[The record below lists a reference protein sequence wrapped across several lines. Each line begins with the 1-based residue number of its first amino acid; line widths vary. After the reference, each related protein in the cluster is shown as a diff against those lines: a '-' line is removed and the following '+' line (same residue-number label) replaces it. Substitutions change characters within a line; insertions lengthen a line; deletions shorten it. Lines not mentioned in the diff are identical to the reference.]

1 MATQSTSAPF
11 IAIIPAAGIGSRM
24 QAKQAKQYLKIG
36 AQTILERTLTIFC
49 EHPEIHAVYVALHPN
64 DPSFDTL
71 KIAAHPKIQRVA
83 GGAERV
89 NSVLNCLENIAADDA
104 VVLVHDAARPC
115 LQTPDVDRL
124 LAYYREHESPAI
136 LAKPASDT
144 IKVSQAQQPR
154 VASTLDR
161 RTIWQAQTPQ
171 IAALTALKQSITEGL
186 AQDLMLTDEASAL
199 EAAGY
204 PVALIEGPSYNIK
217 ITHPEDLALAEFYLT
232 QQGLMTQ

>member
-1 MATQSTSAPF
+1 MDTLSKAIPF

-24 QAKQAKQYLKIG
+24 QAKQAKQYLQLG
-36 AQTILERTLTIFC
+36 TQTILERTLTVFC
-49 EHPEIHAVYVALHPN
+49 EHPDICAVYVALHPN

-71 KIAAHPKIQRVA
+71 PIATHPKIKRVA

-89 NSVLNCLENIAADDA
+89 NSVLHCLHDITTTES

-115 LQTPDVDRL
+115 LQRQDIDRL
-124 LAYYREHESPAI
+124 LTHYRTHSAPAI

-144 IKVSQAQQPR
+144 IKVSQKEHSLIQ
-154 VASTLDR
+154 STLDR

-171 IAALTALKQSITEGL
+171 IAELNQLKQSISAGL
-186 AQDLMLTDEASAL
+186 ARGLTLTDEASAL

-204 PVALIEGPSYNIK
+204 AVTLIEGPSYNIK
-217 ITHPEDLALAEFYLT
+217 VTHPEDLALAEFYLT
-232 QQGLMTQ
+232 QQGLIPE

>member
-1 MATQSTSAPF
+1 M
-11 IAIIPAAGIGSRM
+11 
-24 QAKQAKQYLKIG
+24 
-36 AQTILERTLTIFC
+36 
-49 EHPEIHAVYVALHPN
+49 
-64 DPSFDTL
+64 
-71 KIAAHPKIQRVA
+71 
-83 GGAERV
+83 
-89 NSVLNCLENIAADDA
+89 
-104 VVLVHDAARPC
+104 VLVHDAARPC

-144 IKVSQAQQPR
+144 IKVSQAQQPM

-204 PVALIEGPSYNIK
+204 PVALIEGPSYNSK